1 MNPGRGLALLL
12 RSGMQR
18 WMVVWAHRPESAP
31 AKLPDRPDHAETIPL
46 EIQHEVVTI
55 LAAMILYGR
64 QEATA

>member
-1 MNPGRGLALLL
+1 
-12 RSGMQR
+12 
-18 WMVVWAHRPESAP
+18 MVVWAHRPESAP